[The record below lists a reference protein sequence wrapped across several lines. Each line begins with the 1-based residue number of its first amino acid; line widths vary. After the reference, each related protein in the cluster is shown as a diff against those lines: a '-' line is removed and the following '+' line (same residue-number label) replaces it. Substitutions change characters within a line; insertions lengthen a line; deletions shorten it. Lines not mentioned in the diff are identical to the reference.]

1 MTDQQATSQTDEH
14 QLTSSESPKKER
26 SPKKKRYW
34 LWFILAFMLG
44 NAAAFFAF
52 TFNAKHQ
59 YIPLFQFQTAPTQQS
74 EPQRKVEQPLSTP
87 PLSMPISSEEGTAL
101 IEAMNHLQQNIHDM
115 QAEFQQLQ
123 EQQSQTK
130 QAQHQIESMQLHAR
144 LTWVTS
150 PASHLPQMV
159 LAWQEISLLP
169 SLNETQRATAE
180 NMFTLA
186 QQRVNQVAQ
195 WQQELAH
202 ISHMIQPNQRNNIIS
217 ESLNDDV
224 NPWLAWLGQQFSL
237 KRSQNQQEK
246 EIANL
251 RQQLSNIAQ
260 NMNMED
266 WPSGAAWTKLRAQL
280 QLYLV
285 QHDKA
290 SDNPVL
296 QLPEDFD
303 AIQDDIQTLRSTAD
317 DWLREL

>member
-1 MTDQQATSQTDEH
+1 MTDQQATPQTDEH
-14 QLTSSESPKKER
+14 QISAPETPKKE
-26 SPKKKRYW
+26 SVDKKKRYW
-34 LWFILAFMLG
+34 PWFILAFILG
-44 NAAAFFAF
+44 NTAAFFAF

-59 YIPLFQFQTAPTQQS
+59 YIPLFQRQTAPTQQS
-74 EPQRKVEQPLSTP
+74 EPQRKIEQPLSTP
-87 PLSMPISSEEGTAL
+87 PLSTPISSEEGTVL
-101 IEAMNHLQQNIHDM
+101 MEAMDNLQQSISGM
-115 QAEFQQLQ
+115 KAEFQQLQ
-123 EQQSQTK
+123 DQQTQTK

-180 NMFTLA
+180 KMFTLA

-202 ISHMIQPNQRNNIIS
+202 ISHMIQPSQRNNIIP
-217 ESLNDDV
+217 ESLNHDA
-224 NPWLAWLGQQFSL
+224 NPWLAWLSQQFSL
-237 KRSQNQQEK
+237 KRSQSQQEK
-246 EIANL
+246 EITRL

-260 NMNMED
+260 NMNLED
-266 WPSGAAWTKLRAQL
+266 WPSGATWTKLRAQL

-296 QLPEDFD
+296 QLPENFD
-303 AIQDDIQTLRSTAD
+303 AIQNDIQTLRNTAD
-317 DWLREL
+317 DWLKEL

>member
-1 MTDQQATSQTDEH
+1 MTDQQATSQTDKH
-14 QLTSSESPKKER
+14 QISASENSKKE
-26 SPKKKRYW
+26 STDKKQRYW
-34 LWFILAFMLG
+34 PWFILAFMLG
-44 NAAAFFAF
+44 NTAAFFAF

-87 PLSMPISSEEGTAL
+87 ISSEEGTAL
-101 IEAMNHLQQNIHDM
+101 IEAINHLQRNISDM

-123 EQQSQTK
+123 EHQSQTR
-130 QAQHQIESMQLHAR
+130 QAQHQIENMQLHAR
-144 LTWVTS
+144 LTWVTN

-169 SLNETQRATAE
+169 SLNETQRETAE
-180 NMFTLA
+180 KMFTLA

-202 ISHMIQPNQRNNIIS
+202 ISHIIQPSQRNNIIS
-217 ESLNDDV
+217 ESLNNDV

-260 NMNMED
+260 NMNLEN
-266 WPSGAAWTKLRAQL
+266 WPSGAAWTKLRAKL